1 MKLTDVMNN
10 NTIYI
15 QNKISVKKKKSNKVS
30 VNEEITKL
38 HLVSYHDVA
47 SFFLSIDTP
56 KEYEKCSVAARALR
70 RSSFLLLRKALSI
83 LLLSDDS
90 V

>member
-15 QNKISVKKKKSNKVS
+15 QNKISVKKKSNKVS

-56 KEYEKCSVAARALR
+56 GEYEKCSVAARALR

-83 LLLSDDS
+83 LLLPDDS

>member
-1 MKLTDVMNN
+1 MQLTDVMNN

-15 QNKISVKKKKSNKVS
+15 HNKVSVKKKKKKKNSNKAS

-47 SFFLSIDTP
+47 SFFLSTDTP
-56 KEYEKCSVAARALR
+56 REYEKCSVAARAL
-70 RSSFLLLRKALSI
+70 
-83 LLLSDDS
+83 
-90 V
+90 

>member
-1 MKLTDVMNN
+1 MQLTDVMNN

-15 QNKISVKKKKSNKVS
+15 HNKVSVKKKKNSNKAS

-56 KEYEKCSVAARALR
+56 REYEKCSVAARAL
-70 RSSFLLLRKALSI
+70 
-83 LLLSDDS
+83 
-90 V
+90 

>member
-1 MKLTDVMNN
+1 MQLTDVMNN

-15 QNKISVKKKKSNKVS
+15 HNKVSVKKKKKKNSNKAS

-56 KEYEKCSVAARALR
+56 REYEKCSVAARAL
-70 RSSFLLLRKALSI
+70 
-83 LLLSDDS
+83 
-90 V
+90 

>member
-1 MKLTDVMNN
+1 MQLTDVMNN

-15 QNKISVKKKKSNKVS
+15 HNKVSVKKKTKNSNKAS

-56 KEYEKCSVAARALR
+56 REYEKCSVAARAL
-70 RSSFLLLRKALSI
+70 
-83 LLLSDDS
+83 
-90 V
+90 

>member
-1 MKLTDVMNN
+1 MQLTDVMNN
-10 NTIYI
+10 TTIYI
-15 QNKISVKKKKSNKVS
+15 QNKVSVKKKKKSNKAS

-56 KEYEKCSVAARALR
+56 REYEKCSVAARAL
-70 RSSFLLLRKALSI
+70 
-83 LLLSDDS
+83 
-90 V
+90 